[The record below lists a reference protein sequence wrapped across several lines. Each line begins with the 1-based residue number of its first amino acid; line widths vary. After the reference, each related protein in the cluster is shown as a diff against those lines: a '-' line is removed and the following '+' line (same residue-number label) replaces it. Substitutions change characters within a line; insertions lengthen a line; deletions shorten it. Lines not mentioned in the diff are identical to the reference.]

1 MCLECI
7 RQLRFLNKE
16 LQDCLKNDLTKLVI
30 QKQEVLNEIEKHLK
44 NYLNMQN
51 PAVNE
56 LNDGFNTGIKT
67 VASLVLNII
76 EKYKAQ
82 EAQKVIN
89 AGMQEKENY

>member
-1 MCLECI
+1 MEFKNKEINYEEQI

-30 QKQEVLNEIEKHLK
+30 QKQEALNEIENHLK

-67 VASLVLNII
+67 VATLVLNII
-76 EKYKAQ
+76 EENKKTT
-82 EAQKVIN
+82 
-89 AGMQEKENY
+89 EKNPVV